1 METWCVRLHVCVCVG
16 VVVGGGAAETIRDA
30 RETER

>member
-1 METWCVRLHVCVCVG
+1 MCASARMCVWG
-16 VVVGGGAAETIRDA
+16 GGGWGGAAETIRDA